1 MRKLTLLFPMFLFC
15 GIGLAVGQN
24 PPANYPS
31 PDPIY
36 NISVEMTNIS
46 RSVQTLNERLKAFVD
61 KFEKVGGMTF
71 SEKQQK
77 MVLGLEFLVRAEQ
90 RLATLQKAQIEL
102 VEKQG
107 TTRTRLAQVERDV
120 TPQSIDRSVAFDGTT
135 KTEEMREN
143 RRNTLQAERTS
154 LQALLIQINSN
165 LDDTNEAVREAQA
178 MVKRLR
184 RLYLPQIEREI
195 YENSQ

>member
-1 MRKLTLLFPMFLFC
+1 MKKLTLLFPVFLL
-15 GIGLAVGQN
+15 GAIGVAIGQS
-24 PPANYPS
+24 PAPTYPS

-46 RSVQTLNERLKAFVD
+46 RSVHTLNERLKAFVD
-61 KFEKVGGMTF
+61 KFEKVGGMNF

-77 MVLGLEFLVRAEQ
+77 MVLALEFLVRAEQ

-120 TPQSIDRSVAFDGTT
+120 IPQSIDRSVAFEGTT
-135 KTEEMREN
+135 KTEELREN
-143 RRNTLQAERTS
+143 RRNTLQAERAS
-154 LQALLIQINSN
+154 LQALLTQINSN
-165 LDDTNEAVREAQA
+165 LDDTSEAVREAQA

-195 YENSQ
+195 YEQGQ